1 MLVRGVVGMN
11 FFWPASC
18 FGEESYQKEFQV
30 FLLRGH
36 VTLFV
41 AWSRHIFVAWSRHIF
56 ICGVVTPHFCGVIEK
71 TILLV

>member
-1 MLVRGVVGMN
+1 MVEEVGVAAGDVVANVEGGVE
-11 FFWPASC
+11 
-18 FGEESYQKEFQV
+18 GEGSHY
-30 FLLRGH
+30 LWRGH

-41 AWSRHIFVAWSRHIF
+41 TWSCHIFVAWSRHIF